1 LQRGGEEGR
10 NSCREEQMEGS
21 HAKRRRREREVM
33 QRGAEGRE
41 SCREEKKSGEVMQRG
56 AEGR

>member
-1 LQRGGEEGR
+1 
-10 NSCREEQMEGS
+10 MEGS